1 MSNYKIN
8 LELEKLKQL
17 GFDEKLS
24 GVIAYSKNNKI
35 EQTLDILQ
43 EIREENEFLQQQI
56 NEMGF
61 KPIEPINP
69 QGQFLL
75 KNNIEQL
82 YNEQSSC

>member
-8 LELEKLKQL
+8 LELEKLKEL

-43 EIREENEFLQQQI
+43 EIRDENDFLQQQI
-56 NEMGF
+56 IELGF

-82 YNEQSSC
+82 YDEQSNC